1 MKELI
6 SIKVPSA
13 PRYLR
18 LIRDVTERLGA
29 FGGLG
34 ETVTNTLKL
43 AIDEACANIIKHA
56 YKGDTGKEI
65 LIQYRITKDAF
76 EAVIEDSGEKVAP
89 ELLRGRDL
97 DDVRPGGLGIHF
109 IKRAFD
115 VVAYD
120 EKKKKGNRLR
130 LIKYLKEE

>member
-1 MKELI
+1 MI
-6 SIKVPSA
+6 TVPAA
-13 PRYLR
+13 PKYLC
-18 LIRDVTERLGA
+18 LIRDVTARLCVS
-29 FGGLG
+29 GGL
-34 ETVTNTLKL
+34 EEPAINTLKL
-43 AIDEACANIIKHA
+43 AIDEACANIIKHT
-56 YKGDTGKEI
+56 YKGDTGKKI
-65 LIQYRITKDAF
+65 RVQYRITEKAF
-76 EAVIEDSGEKVAP
+76 EAVIEDSGQKVTP
-89 ELLRGRDL
+89 ELLQGRDL

>member
-1 MKELI
+1 MKELVI
-6 SIKVPSA
+6 IKVPSA
-13 PRYLR
+13 PKYLR
-18 LIRDVTERLGA
+18 LIRDVTERMGVC
-29 FGGLG
+29 GGIG
-34 ETVTNTLKL
+34 EPVINTLKL

-56 YKGDTGKEI
+56 YKGDAGKKI
-65 LIQYRITKDAF
+65 RVQYTITEEAF

-130 LIKYLKEE
+130 LVKYLKEE

>member
-1 MKELI
+1 MKDLI
-6 SIKVPSA
+6 MITVPAA
-13 PRYLR
+13 PKYLC
-18 LIRDVTERLGA
+18 LIRDVTVRLCVS
-29 FGGLG
+29 GGL
-34 ETVTNTLKL
+34 EEPVISTLKL

-56 YKGDTGKEI
+56 YKGDTGKKI
-65 LIQYRITKDAF
+65 RVQYRITKEAF
-76 EAVIEDSGEKVAP
+76 ETVIEDSGKKVAP

-120 EKKKKGNRLR
+120 EKKKKGNRLK

>member
-1 MKELI
+1 MKDLI
-6 SIKVPSA
+6 MITVPSA
-13 PRYLR
+13 PKYLR
-18 LIRDVTERLGA
+18 LIRDVTARLGVSE
-29 FGGLG
+29 GL
-34 ETVTNTLKL
+34 EEPVINTLKL

-56 YKGDTGKEI
+56 YKGDTGKKI
-65 LIQYRITKDAF
+65 RVQYRITKEVF
-76 EAVIEDSGEKVAP
+76 EAVIEDSGKKVTP
-89 ELLRGRDL
+89 ELLQGRDL